1 MSGGCCGRECL
12 GEGAG
17 EGGGTAHGKDVQVGA
32 VVENVRG
39 VLW

>member
-1 MSGGCCGRECL
+1 MSKGGG
-12 GEGAG
+12 GG
-17 EGGGTAHGKDVQVGA
+17 GGGTAHGKDVQVGA